1 MGSLSL
7 LDTKE
12 KFWMLTSLL
21 SMKTWLTQLKPLSV
35 TRERL
40 DHVTS
45 ILLLTIF
52 LLLPPLITPS
62 KFGILRREKL
72 LAMSLDTLISSKVS
86 TGTTM
91 VACWQP
97 LPRIRKS
104 VLSTQDKTLLLLKQ
118 LVTLVLKDPAASG
131 SEKKETSSM
140 LVSPDLLI
148 DVIPFLT
155 QENSTPLSLNKILI
169 LLLVSLCLS
178 MITIPTFCLW
188 LVREMVTSVIMKS
201 PMNLHTF
208 TISLTTNHQPHNL
221 VCACDQK
228 PLAMLLLAK
237 L

>member
-118 LVTLVLKDPAASG
+118 LVTL
-131 SEKKETSSM
+131 EKKETSSM

-228 PLAMLLLAK
+228 LLVMLLLAK